1 MIPNASDEI
10 GKTVREHHAL
20 AALRL
25 LNGEDLRG
33 AANDNL
39 LLSLFTLLGFK
50 ISHIAMRTLIDH
62 LERIGAVGV
71 TRRDKLLVVELK
83 RHGQEIAEG
92 IVCQEG
98 VAAPGPDCPY

>member
-1 MIPNASDEI
+1 MIPNVSDEI

-20 AALRL
+20 AALRI

-50 ISHIAMRTLIDH
+50 ISHIAMRALIDH
-62 LERIGAVGV
+62 LERIGTVGV
-71 TRRDKLLVVELK
+71 TRRDTLP
-83 RHGQEIAEG
+83 HGALPVHG
-92 IVCQEG
+92 R
-98 VAAPGPDCPY
+98 ALAN